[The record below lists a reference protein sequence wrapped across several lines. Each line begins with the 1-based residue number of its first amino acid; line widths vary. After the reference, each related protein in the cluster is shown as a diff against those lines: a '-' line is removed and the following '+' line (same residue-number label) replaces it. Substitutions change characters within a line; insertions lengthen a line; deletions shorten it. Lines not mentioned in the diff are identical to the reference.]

1 VPVSPMAVDGS
12 AKVPA
17 EWVAP
22 ASSRGLP
29 HPARNSSRPY
39 RRQRVLKG
47 ARFVAVESTTP
58 DGFDHHRDTDGR
70 VTSTL
75 PFIVQ
80 EVSNGSER
88 G

>member
-1 VPVSPMAVDGS
+1 
-12 AKVPA
+12 
-17 EWVAP
+17 
-22 ASSRGLP
+22 
-29 HPARNSSRPY
+29 
-39 RRQRVLKG
+39 VLKG